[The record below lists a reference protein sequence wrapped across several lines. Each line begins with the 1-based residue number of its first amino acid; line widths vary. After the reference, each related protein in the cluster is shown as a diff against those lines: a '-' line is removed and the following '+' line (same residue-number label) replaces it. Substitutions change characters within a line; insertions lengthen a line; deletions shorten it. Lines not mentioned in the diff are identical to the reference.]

1 MSTNVTRLFSRQ
13 TMSTAPTTPITQ
25 PPSPETSPEH
35 STTASP
41 AGSRSRANSY
51 DMEQFN
57 KLLKHYEE
65 TGKIE

>member
-1 MSTNVTRLFSRQ
+1 MSTTVTRLFSRQ
-13 TMSTAPTTPITQ
+13 TMSATLITQ
-25 PPSPETSPEH
+25 QPSNETSPEH

-65 TGKIE
+65 TGKSE

>member
-1 MSTNVTRLFSRQ
+1 MSATVTRLFSRQ
-13 TMSTAPTTPITQ
+13 TMSATLINQQASTKTT
-25 PPSPETSPEH
+25 PEH

-65 TGKIE
+65 TGEIK